1 MARRKKQRK
10 TETRGAY
17 LKRVRPEWDEHLKGH
32 VITSWAK
39 GARRVEVAPQPPY
52 NRRDRREM
60 IVGSSP
66 RFQAGNRRHRTEGAH
81 DLGPNTDMP
90 HESPFTKPTLGRRRR
105 QRRATNANARRARRA
120 TRA

>member
-10 TETRGAY
+10 TETRGEY

-39 GARRVEVAPQPPY
+39 GARRVEVASQPPY

-60 IVGSSP
+60 IIGSSP
-66 RFQAGNRRHRTEGAH
+66 KFQSGNRRRRSEGS
-81 DLGPNTDMP
+81 GMP

-105 QRRATNANARRARRA
+105 VRRAANANARRARRA
-120 TRA
+120 NHA